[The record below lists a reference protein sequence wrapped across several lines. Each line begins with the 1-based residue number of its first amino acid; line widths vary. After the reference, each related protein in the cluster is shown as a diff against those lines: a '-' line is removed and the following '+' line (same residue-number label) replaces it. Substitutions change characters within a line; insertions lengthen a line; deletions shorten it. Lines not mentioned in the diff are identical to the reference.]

1 MAYTT
6 IDKSSLH
13 FNTKLYTGNGGTN
26 AITGVGFQPDW
37 VWSKSRN
44 QTSHHLLYDSVR
56 GVQKFIQS
64 SSSNTESTNA
74 NTLTSFDSDGMTFNS
89 ADNGNASGSNGVAW
103 CWKAGG
109 TAATNT
115 DGDINSSVSA
125 NTTAGFSIVKWTG
138 NGSNSDQEIGTGLS
152 EELKLVFLKPLTS
165 GGTTTQWLVYVNG
178 LTDAQDHCFLL
189 NSNAAITTGASGGTP
204 NKGTTAG
211 RLLLKAGSGSN
222 QNQNYNGASYVA
234 YCFAE
239 KKGFSKF
246 FTYTANNSSNGP
258 FLYTGF
264 KPAFVI
270 FKITGSS
277 GNWHMFDNKR
287 SGYNDAN
294 YRLKAEAT
302 NAEESSSSDKIDLLS
317 NGIKIRSN
325 GVSFNN
331 HTSQVLCLAFAEAPI
346 VGSNNVP
353 ATAR

>member
-1 MAYTT
+1 MDYTT
-6 IDKSSLH
+6 INKP
-13 FNTKLYTGNGGTN
+13 KLYFKPLIYTGNSGTQS
-26 AITGVGFQPDW
+26 ITGVGFQPDW
-37 VWSKSRN
+37 TWIKSYSAIRD
-44 QTSHHLLYDSVR
+44 HAIFDIVR
-56 GVQKFIQS
+56 GATNWIDSSQSLVQS
-64 SSSNTESTNA
+64 SVSGI
-74 NTLTSFDSDGMTFNS
+74 TSFDSDGFSLGSSVKANNNS
-89 ADNGNASGSNGVAW
+89 ENYVSWNWKGGGS
-103 CWKAGG
+103 
-109 TAATNT
+109 AAANT

-138 NGSNSDQEIGTGLS
+138 DGANTDQEIGTGLS

-178 LTDAQDHCFLL
+178 VTDAQNHCLLL
-189 NSNAAITTGASGGTP
+189 NSTAAKTTNANSGTP

-222 QNQNYNGASYVA
+222 QNQNYSGGEYIA

-239 KKGFSKF
+239 KKGYSKF
-246 FTYTANNSSNGP
+246 GTYVGNGNADGT
-258 FLYTGF
+258 FIYLGF

-277 GNWHMFDNKR
+277 GNWHMYDNKR
-287 SGYNDAN
+287 NGYNDQN
-294 YRLKAEAT
+294 YRLRAET
-302 NAEESSSSDKIDLLS
+302 TGAETLSSDDKIDLLS

-331 HTSQVLCLAFAEAPI
+331 HTGQVICLAFAEAPI
-346 VGSNNVP
+346 VGTNNIP